1 MAVRLVIFDL
11 DGTVVEN
18 NYDWPLIRRVL
29 GVEGDS
35 ILSYLDN
42 LPEPEK
48 SHKYSLLEK
57 FEKQQT
63 ELARLK
69 PGICQFLEY
78 LKSRNLKTALVT
90 NNNLENTEFLLKKFN
105 LDFDLVITRESGL
118 RKPGGEPFLE
128 VMKRFGVTPEQTVV
142 IGDTHYD
149 LQAASRAGI
158 DNVFIL
164 KSSMTPDSLGKARAV
179 NSFEEIRTCLDEL
192 MSPGL

>member
-1 MAVRLVIFDL
+1 MPVRLVIFDL

-35 ILSYLDN
+35 ILSYLDS
-42 LPEPEK
+42 LPEPER
-48 SHKYSLLEK
+48 SHKYSLLEE

-63 ELARLK
+63 VLARLK
-69 PGICQFLEY
+69 PGIRPFLED
-78 LKSRNLKTALVT
+78 LKLCGLQTALVT
-90 NNNLENTEFLLKKFN
+90 NNNRENTEFLLKKFN

-128 VMKRFGVTPEQTVV
+128 VMNRFGVTPEQTVV

-149 LQAASRAGI
+149 VQAASRAGI
-158 DNVFIL
+158 ERVFIL
-164 KSSMTPDSLGKARAV
+164 KSSMTPADPGKARLV
-179 NSFEEIRTCLDEL
+179 NSFDEIKTCLEEFL
-192 MSPGL
+192 STEQ